1 MTYRQGCGHTEL
13 IQRHSLWLNTQ
24 REDFYPRAEFCFL
37 LFLAFCRAAEVAGRA
52 RGGWVEPSVQVEAD
66 HLLLLLSCLGEV
78 VIALRTPEA
87 LIGGRGGLGSEL
99 VWVQCE
105 KCLGGEL
112 ELPDSCQVRPVK
124 WWLWCAGRW
133 ECPRL
138 DACMGW
144 QSGFCRLRA
153 RL

>member
-1 MTYRQGCGHTEL
+1 M
-13 IQRHSLWLNTQ
+13 
-24 REDFYPRAEFCFL
+24 
-37 LFLAFCRAAEVAGRA
+37 
-52 RGGWVEPSVQVEAD
+52 
-66 HLLLLLSCLGEV
+66 LLSCLGEV

-144 QSGFCRLRA
+144 QSWSLKVLREA
-153 RL
+153 ASVG

>member
-1 MTYRQGCGHTEL
+1 MATRSSSSGTHCGSTPNGRIFIPEL
-13 IQRHSLWLNTQ
+13 NSA
-24 REDFYPRAEFCFL
+24 FFCFSP
-37 LFLAFCRAAEVAGRA
+37 FAEQLRLPAGPG
-52 RGGWVEPSVQVEAD
+52 GGWVEPSVQVEAD

-144 QSGFCRLRA
+144 QSWSLKVLREA
-153 RL
+153 ASVG